1 MNLANTS
8 DVIQVRYDKLDAL
21 REAGRDPFVVT
32 TSDRD
37 TYTEQIKN
45 DFEKYENNDVCVAG
59 RIMSKRGKGKVSFLD
74 LHDKSGKI
82 QIFAKFDDLGEEE
95 YGFLKKWDI
104 GDIVEVKGFVF
115 KTKMGEIS
123 IHAKAVRLLSKSLK
137 PLPEKYHGL
146 TNTDLRYR
154 QRYVDLIMNPE
165 VKDTF
170 VKRSQ
175 IISSIRRFLDAQ
187 GFMEVETP
195 MLVANAGGAAA
206 RPFMTHFNALDEDLK
221 LRISLELYL
230 KRLIVGGLERVYE
243 IGRVFRN
250 EGVDTRHNPEFTLM
264 ELYQAYTDYHGMM
277 DLTERMYRHVA
288 MEVLGTT
295 KITYNGIE
303 IDFGKPFE
311 RITMLDAVK
320 EYSGVDFNLIKTDE
334 EAKQAAKEH
343 HVEFED
349 RHKKGD
355 ILSLFFE
362 QFAEEHMIQP
372 TFVMD
377 HPIEISPL
385 TKKKPEN
392 PDYVERFEFFVNG
405 WEMANAYSEL
415 NDPID
420 QRERFK
426 AQEEALAQGDE
437 EANTTDEDFLN
448 ALEIG
453 MPPTGGI
460 GYGIDRMVMLFTDSA
475 AIRDVLLFPTMKSLD
490 QPKKQE
496 KVKDLPADF
505 ECACNTCPSQEACK
519 AAQEAAANDSDQ

>member
-1 MNLANTS
+1 MSENPQQIQISS
-8 DVIQVRYDKLDAL
+8 DPVKARYDKLNILKDM
-21 REAGRDPFVVT
+21 GRNPFEETV
-32 TSDRD
+32 SNRD
-37 TYTEQIKN
+37 IYCKDIAER
-45 DFEKYENNDVCVAG
+45 FEELEEKTVCVAG
-59 RIMSKRGKGKVSFLD
+59 RIMSKRTKGKVSFLD
-74 LHDKSGKI
+74 LHDLSGKI
-82 QIFAKFDDLGEEE
+82 QIFAKRDDLGEEE
-95 YGFLKKWDI
+95 YAILKRWDV
-104 GDIVEVKGFVF
+104 GDIVEVTGFVF
-115 KTKMGEIS
+115 KTQMGEIS
-123 IHAKAVRLLSKSLK
+123 IHATAVKMLSKSLQ
-137 PLPEKYHGL
+137 PLPEKFHGL

-170 VKRSQ
+170 VKRSK
-175 IISSIRRFLDAQ
+175 ILSTIRKYLDSQ

-264 ELYQAYTDYHGMM
+264 ELYQAYTDYNGMM
-277 DLTERMYRHVA
+277 DLTENLYRFVA
-288 MEVLGTT
+288 QEVLGTT
-295 KITYNGIE
+295 KITYNGVE
-303 IDFGKPFE
+303 MDLGKPFE
-311 RITMLDAVK
+311 RITMVDAVK
-320 EYSGVDFNLIKTDE
+320 KYADVDFNEIKSDE
-334 EAKQAAKEH
+334 EAKAIAKEKGI
-343 HVEFED
+343 EFED

-355 ILSLFFE
+355 ILNLFFE
-362 QFAEEHMIQP
+362 EYAEEHMIQP

-377 HPIEISPL
+377 HPVEISPL
-385 TKKKPEN
+385 TKKKPSN
-392 PDYVERFEFFVNG
+392 PDYVERFEFFMNG

-426 AQEEALAQGDE
+426 AQEELLAQGDD

-448 ALEIG
+448 ALEVG

-460 GYGIDRMVMLFTDSA
+460 GFGIDRMCMLLTDSP
-475 AIRDVLLFPTMKSLD
+475 AIRDVLLFPTMKPLS
-490 QPKKQE
+490 E
-496 KVKDLPADF
+496 
-505 ECACNTCPSQEACK
+505 
-519 AAQEAAANDSDQ
+519 